1 MTRSIPIIIAVV
13 CFLVLSSPTSSQ
25 TKPQALVID
34 GIVVDQNGDPVPAAV
49 VTYSAGA
56 LTTPVI
62 TDNEGLFRFEATSN
76 GSALLTIKANSFATT
91 ERKIDPAT
99 EQVTGLRIVLSP
111 ANISAQV
118 TISATR
124 TETRLSETAASVVVL
139 NSNDL
144 KTTAAVTLEDAL
156 RQAARF

>member
-1 MTRSIPIIIAVV
+1 MTRSIPIIMAVV

-25 TKPQALVID
+25 TKSRALVID
-34 GIVVDQNGDPVPAAV
+34 GVVVDQNGDPVPAAV
-49 VTYSAGA
+49 VTYSASA
-56 LTTPVI
+56 PTTLVI
-62 TDNEGLFRFEATSN
+62 TDNEGLFRFETTST
-76 GSALLTIKANSFATT
+76 GSALLTINANGFAPT

-99 EQVTGLRIVLSP
+99 DQVTGLRIVLVP

-124 TETRLSETAASVVVL
+124 TETRLSETAASVVVV

-144 KTTAAVTLEDAL
+144 KTTAAVTLDDAL
-156 RQAARF
+156 RQV